1 MKTTRYFDEQVL
13 RKRPYL
19 SWDMCLKVLQSP
31 MKTNAYVFLRGY
43 RHHQRRNPNFARGY
57 VGRRRNRPQRLL
69 RPRLQ
74 GAGQVKLHYYP
85 ETDSLYIELMS
96 KPGVETREIVTG
108 LVADFDA
115 EGAVVGFNID
125 GASHKLDLA
134 TLETV
139 ALPLTAMKVA

>member
-1 MKTTRYFDEQVL
+1 M
-13 RKRPYL
+13 
-19 SWDMCLKVLQSP
+19 
-31 MKTNAYVFLRGY
+31 
-43 RHHQRRNPNFARGY
+43 
-57 VGRRRNRPQRLL
+57 
-69 RPRLQ
+69 
-74 GAGQVKLHYYP
+74 KLHYYP